1 MRVIG
6 VIPARYKSSRLEG
19 KALADINGKTMVQH
33 VYERARLARN
43 LNDVLVATD
52 DERILRAVAGFGGRA
67 VMTSVD
73 HRSGTDR
80 VAQAIASDAA
90 DVIVNIQGDE
100 PMLDP
105 IMIEEVVEPFRRG
118 TAAGIVTLKKEVFLD
133 SEFADPSVVKVV
145 TDALGFALYFS
156 RSLIP
161 FPQAG
166 SPHFRVFEHV
176 GIYAYSRESLLKLA
190 ALPVSPL
197 EEVESLEQLRALEN
211 GISILVVETASKSQS
226 ISVDTAAD
234 LERVR
239 AALLATSAQRINA

>member
-6 VIPARYKSSRLEG
+6 VIPARYQSSRLEG
-19 KALADINGKTMVQH
+19 KPLADILGKPMIQH

-43 LNDVLVATD
+43 LDDVMVATD
-52 DERILRAVAGFGGRA
+52 DERIRRTVAEFGGKA
-67 VMTSVD
+67 VMTSAE

-80 VAQAIASDAA
+80 VAEAIASDRA
-90 DVIVNIQGDE
+90 DVVVNIQGDE

-105 IMIEEVVEPFRRG
+105 VMLEEVVAPFREG
-118 TAAGIVTLKKEVFLD
+118 TSVQLVTLKKEVFRD
-133 SEFADPSVVKVV
+133 DEFADPGVVKVV
-145 TDALGFALYFS
+145 TDPNGTALYFS

-161 FPQAG
+161 YPR
-166 SPHFRVFEHV
+166 SRTRHFRVFEHV
-176 GIYAYSRESLLKLA
+176 GVYAYTRECLLKLA

-211 GISILVVETASKSQS
+211 GIPILVVETKSCVQS
-226 ISVDTAAD
+226 ISVDTQAD

-239 AALLATSAQRINA
+239 EALRGQVLTT

>member
-19 KALADINGKTMVQH
+19 KALADIHGKTMVQH
-33 VYERARLARN
+33 VYERARQAKN
-43 LNDVLVATD
+43 LDDVVVATD
-52 DERILRAVAGFGGRA
+52 DQRIFRAVLAFGGKA
-67 VMTSVD
+67 TMTSVD

-80 VAQAIASDAA
+80 VAEAVASDPA

-105 IMIEEVVEPFRRG
+105 LMIEEVVEPFRQG
-118 TAAGIVTLKKEVFLD
+118 TVAGIVTLKKEVFHD
-133 SEFADPSVVKVV
+133 AEFADPGVVKVV
-145 TDALGFALYFS
+145 TDAHGRALYFS

-161 FPQAG
+161 FPRPG
-166 SPHFRVFEHV
+166 SQYFRVFEHV
-176 GIYAYSRESLLKLA
+176 GVYAYSRESLFTVA

-197 EEVESLEQLRALEN
+197 EEIESLEQLRALEN
-211 GISILVVETASKSQS
+211 GISILVVETASKIQS
-226 ISVDTAAD
+226 ISVDTAMD

-239 AALLATSAQRINA
+239 RMTA

>member
-19 KALADINGKTMVQH
+19 KPLADILGKPMIQH

-43 LNDVLVATD
+43 LDDVIVATD
-52 DERILRAVAGFGGRA
+52 DEGIRRTVVEFGGNA
-67 VMTSVD
+67 VMTSPE

-80 VAQAIASDAA
+80 VAEAIASHRA
-90 DVIVNIQGDE
+90 DVVVNIQGDE

-105 IMIEEVVEPFRRG
+105 VMLEEVVAPFRQG
-118 TAAGIVTLKKEVFLD
+118 TSVGLVTLKKEIFRED
-133 SEFADPSVVKVV
+133 EFADPGVVKVV
-145 TDALGFALYFS
+145 TDPNGIALYFS

-161 FPQAG
+161 YPRNRT
-166 SPHFRVFEHV
+166 HHLRVFEHV
-176 GIYAYSRESLLKLA
+176 GVYAYTRECLLKLA

-197 EEVESLEQLRALEN
+197 EEIESLEQLRALEN
-211 GISILVVETASKSQS
+211 GIPILVVETKSSAQS
-226 ISVDTAAD
+226 ISVDTHAD

-239 AALLATSAQRINA
+239 EALRGQALTT